1 MNLRDILV
9 DLTATPSSYLKAAR
23 EISTADL
30 QELRQVNVALLS
42 TFTCELLQ
50 PYIVVEAAAQGMI
63 TQPYFGPWNQLD
75 QQVFDDASS
84 LYESDP
90 DVVVIAARIEEL
102 APSLTDGFVSLSVT
116 QIDHELENI
125 QQRIRSLLEGLR
137 ARTSANI
144 LVFNFAPPPILAA
157 GLTDPSLIPSQ
168 VSVIQ
173 KANDQV
179 SAVCREFSGAY
190 IFDYANTVCEFGI
203 KNWSD
208 TKLWYLARIP
218 FGAKAQIEISKRL
231 ARYFRAI
238 CYPPCKC
245 LVVDCDDTL
254 WGGILGEEGLG
265 GIHLSEDY
273 PGNVYKDFQ
282 RKVLSLKNRGV
293 LLAVASKN
301 NEEDVIEVFE
311 KHTDSVLKP
320 NDFAAIQINWND
332 KASSL
337 VQIAKDLDIGV
348 DALAFFDDNPVER
361 EWVRSQLP
369 EVTVIDVPESPLE
382 YVRALDES
390 AAFDQLFISEEDR
403 VRPKMYQE
411 QTSRKKLQGRSVSI
425 EAFLKG
431 LEMTATIGKVD
442 ANTLPRVEQLLAKT
456 NQFNLTT
463 RRHTSSELQTMIDWG
478 CIALW
483 LRVSDRYGDNGLVGV
498 AIAAP
503 QDADMWMID
512 SFLMSCRVM
521 GRKVETALLSIMS
534 RFVHE
539 QGGKTLMGEYI
550 PTAKNNMVSEFY
562 SSHSFQ
568 PSDGHSG
575 LWKWDLSLNE
585 IPWPEVIQLKVDDE
599 TSSS

>member
-1 MNLRDILV
+1 MNLRDILA
-9 DLTATPSSYLKAAR
+9 DLMPTPSSYLKAAR

-50 PYIVVEAAAQGMI
+50 PYIVVEAAAKGII
-63 TQPYFGPWNQLD
+63 TQPYFGPWNQMD

-84 LYESDP
+84 LYKSDP

-102 APSLTDGFVSLSVT
+102 APSLTDGFISLSAT
-116 QIDHELENI
+116 QVNHELENI

-137 ARTSANI
+137 ARTTANI
-144 LVFNFAPPPILAA
+144 LVFNFAPPPNLAA
-157 GLTDPSLIPSQ
+157 GLADPSLIPSQ
-168 VSVIQ
+168 ASVIQ
-173 KANDQV
+173 KANDDV

-190 IFDYANTVCEFGI
+190 VFDYANTLYEFGI

-208 TKLWYLARIP
+208 TKLWYLGRIP

-238 CYPPCKC
+238 CYPACKC

-265 GIHLSEDY
+265 GIHLSEEY
-273 PGNVYKDFQ
+273 PGNVFKDFQ

-301 NEEDVIEVFE
+301 NEEDVMEVFE

-361 EWVRSQLP
+361 DWVRIQLP
-369 EVTVIDVPESPLE
+369 EVTVIDVPDSPLE
-382 YVRALDES
+382 YVQALDES
-390 AAFDQLFISEEDR
+390 SAFDQLYISEEDR
-403 VRPKMYQE
+403 VRPKMYRE
-411 QTSRKKLQGRSVSI
+411 QNDRKYLQGQSISVD
-425 EAFLKG
+425 AFLEQ
-431 LEMTATIGKVD
+431 LEMTATIGRVD
-442 ANTLPRVEQLLAKT
+442 SNTLPRVEQLLAKT

-463 RRHTSSELQTMIDWG
+463 RRHTGSELQTMIDEG
-478 CIALW
+478 CVALW

-503 QDADMWMID
+503 QDADTWIID

-521 GRKVETALLSIMS
+521 GRKVETALLSNLS
-534 RFVHE
+534 RYVRE
-539 QGGKTLMGEYI
+539 RGGRTLLGEYI
-550 PTAKNNMVSEFY
+550 PTAKNNMVYKFY
-562 SSHSFQ
+562 SSHSFR
-568 PSDGHSG
+568 SLDGRAG
-575 LWKWDLSLNE
+575 LWEWDLSLGE
-585 IPWPEVIQLKVDDE
+585 IPWPDVIHLEVGDE
-599 TSSS
+599 ITSG